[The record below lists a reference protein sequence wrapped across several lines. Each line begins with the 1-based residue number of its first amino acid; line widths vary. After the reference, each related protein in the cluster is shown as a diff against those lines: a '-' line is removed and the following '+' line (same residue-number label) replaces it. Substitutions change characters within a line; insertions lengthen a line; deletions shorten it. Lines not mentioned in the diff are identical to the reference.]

1 MSSRLKTSCLI
12 FMCYSFSA
20 CLISDNFRFSRQEY
34 ILFKNGCDSKRPVCS
49 TVSPEVFFFLKLSCK
64 FILQVWK
71 TVGWKLISVSLSMYG
86 ALYLYERLTWT
97 NRAKER
103 AFKQQFVNYATEK
116 LQMIVS
122 FTSANCSHQVQQ

>member
-1 MSSRLKTSCLI
+1 MPLSSLPS
-12 FMCYSFSA
+12 S
-20 CLISDNFRFSRQEY
+20 
-34 ILFKNGCDSKRPVCS
+34 V
-49 TVSPEVFFFLKLSCK
+49 FLKVSCE
-64 FILQVWK
+64 FILQIWK

-97 NRAKER
+97 TRAKER

>member
-1 MSSRLKTSCLI
+1 MSGRLKTSCLI
-12 FMCYSFSA
+12 FMCYSPFQLV
-20 CLISDNFRFSRQEY
+20 CFLITSDSLDRNMYFLKMNLTQ
-34 ILFKNGCDSKRPVCS
+34 RPVCS
-49 TVSPEVFFFLKLSCK
+49 TVSPEVFFFLKVSCK
-64 FILQVWK
+64 FILQIWK
-71 TVGWKLISVSLSMYG
+71 TVGWKLVSVSLSMYG

>member
-1 MSSRLKTSCLI
+1 MS
-12 FMCYSFSA
+12 
-20 CLISDNFRFSRQEY
+20 
-34 ILFKNGCDSKRPVCS
+34 CDFV
-49 TVSPEVFFFLKLSCK
+49 
-64 FILQVWK
+64 LQIWK

-97 NRAKER
+97 TRAKER

>member
-1 MSSRLKTSCLI
+1 M
-12 FMCYSFSA
+12 FSF
-20 CLISDNFRFSRQEY
+20 
-34 ILFKNGCDSKRPVCS
+34 FKV
-49 TVSPEVFFFLKLSCK
+49 SCK
-64 FILQVWK
+64 FILQIWK

-97 NRAKER
+97 TRAKER

-122 FTSANCSHQVQQ
+122 FTSANCSHQVQQWVERFFFGFKKKSSLKYWKCTNKSIAQSSITMWTHFVIINTWVYWVPYIS

>member
-1 MSSRLKTSCLI
+1 MEKKYTFLGNRFGSNIYNVFVIYSPRYYFFLRVSCGLI
-12 FMCYSFSA
+12 FQICRT
-20 CLISDNFRFSRQEY
+20 I
-34 ILFKNGCDSKRPVCS
+34 
-49 TVSPEVFFFLKLSCK
+49 
-64 FILQVWK
+64 
-71 TVGWKLISVSLSMYG
+71 GWKLVSVSLSMYG

-97 NRAKER
+97 TRAKER

>member
-1 MSSRLKTSCLI
+1 MP
-12 FMCYSFSA
+12 F
-20 CLISDNFRFSRQEY
+20 
-34 ILFKNGCDSKRPVCS
+34 S
-49 TVSPEVFFFLKLSCK
+49 TVSLVVSFFLKVSCE
-64 FILQVWK
+64 FILQIWK

-97 NRAKER
+97 TRAKER